1 MRIHPVADMWDA
13 DDQQYAIAFVVL
25 SSVGGSVVGPI
36 VGGFLQ
42 ANLDWHW
49 NFWVQLIFGGA
60 VQAIHFFL
68 VPETLPNA
76 ILDKEAKRRRKIA
89 KKGRS
94 GSEKANE
101 MDRVLYGPGELK
113 EERFSMKEILLTWSR
128 PVSLYLYSA
137 WNVTHIDLNVC
148 AIVRDVR
155 PRAHCPLLVASVRFL
170 RRSHFPFP

>member
-1 MRIHPVADMWDA
+1 MYAHIFTFLPIFNCLSRHFIRIHAVADMWDA

-49 NFWVQLIFGGA
+49 NFWVQLIFGA
-60 VQAIHFFL
+60 VVQAIHFFL
-68 VPETLPNA
+68 VPETLPSA

-89 KKGRS
+89 KKGRA
-94 GSEKANE
+94 GGEKENE

-113 EERFSMKEILLTWSR
+113 EERFSTREILTTWAR
-128 PVSLYLYSA
+128 PVSPSSF
-137 WNVTHIDLNVC
+137 C
-148 AIVRDVR
+148 
-155 PRAHCPLLVASVRFL
+155 S
-170 RRSHFPFP
+170 